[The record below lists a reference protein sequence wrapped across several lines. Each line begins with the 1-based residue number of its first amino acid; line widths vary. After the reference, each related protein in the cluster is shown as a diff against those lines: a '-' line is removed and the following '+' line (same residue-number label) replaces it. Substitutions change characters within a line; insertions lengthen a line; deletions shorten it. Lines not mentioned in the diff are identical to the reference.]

1 MHESIQSSVH
11 FFTIDSTFLKI
22 RFTSEICKFAVLYY
36 YGIINFG
43 LIFHF
48 SHALLHEWYLL
59 FARHNLVGYF
69 RRKVRP
75 NIKFSIGAA
84 ICWCY
89 VYFLPYSS
97 PTALP
102 LVFTQ
107 GSGSLFIT
115 DLPVEATPLNPEV
128 EIIELVQE
136 PFFASVLESKSVEL
150 ISEMEKVILEDPGK
164 RGVAHLL
171 QESDLLKSVL
181 VLSHADRV
189 AVTTGFPVCEDQEVK
204 EETDGLPGALSIC
217 QALLALGKDVT
228 LLCDNSAYQL
238 YQSCIDHM
246 TSLGALK
253 NTVDVLSYSTASE
266 LVKSAEGGSPPW
278 DVLLAIERAGRNKQ
292 GSHCT
297 MSGRT
302 VEVEPM
308 DDIFVS
314 LNSHPLVS
322 TICIGDGGNEL
333 GMGKVYDKV
342 VEHIPKGDIIACET
356 ACDYVVAAGVSNW
369 AGIAISLGLY
379 VVSQS
384 PVHWRYRNHAVDAD
398 HTPDWPLDCFIPTD
412 QQVCIEIGDI
422 M

>member
-1 MHESIQSSVH
+1 MQTYLNNSG
-11 FFTIDSTFLKI
+11 
-22 RFTSEICKFAVLYY
+22 CLYWFY
-36 YGIINFG
+36 I
-43 LIFHF
+43 H
-48 SHALLHEWYLL
+48 
-59 FARHNLVGYF
+59 RHN
-69 RRKVRP
+69 
-75 NIKFSIGAA
+75 FS
-84 ICWCY
+84 
-89 VYFLPYSS
+89 FLAP
-97 PTALP
+97 P
-102 LVFTQ
+102 LAFTHYP
-107 GSGSLFIT
+107 GSMFIT
-115 DLPVEATPLNPEV
+115 DLPAQATPLATEV
-128 EIIELVQE
+128 EIIELVKE

-150 ISEMEKVILEDPGK
+150 ISKMEKVVLEDPGQ
-164 RGVAHLL
+164 RGVAHLF

-217 QALLALGKDVT
+217 QALLVLGKDVT
-228 LLCDNSAYQL
+228 LLCDSSTYQL

-253 NTVDVLSYSTASE
+253 NPIDVLSYSAASE
-266 LVKSAEGGSPPW
+266 LVKSTEGGTPPW

-369 AGIAISLGLY
+369 AGLAISLGLY
-379 VVSQS
+379 VVSRS

-412 QQVCIEIGDI
+412 EQVCIEIGDI
-422 M
+422 MRTCYEDGVNHRYLENRKKDGRIRIISRVLSISKQANFFNNKKRYF